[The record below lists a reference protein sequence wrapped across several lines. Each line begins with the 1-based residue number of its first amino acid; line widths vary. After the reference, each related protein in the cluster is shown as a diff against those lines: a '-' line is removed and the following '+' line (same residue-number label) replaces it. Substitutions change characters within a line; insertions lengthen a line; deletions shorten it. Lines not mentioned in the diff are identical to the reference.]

1 MLPLPPSFP
10 HHLGLKSSA
19 QPPNKSVDIT
29 DTHDCCPRRA
39 PQVCA
44 APSVL
49 AFNVKGHQVRGSM
62 ESSPTW
68 LSPKFNK
75 AKRTQKR
82 ESYKDKV
89 ENTKQ
94 RKDKEKYPSKLNIN
108 SKATGCPRRGVSQ
121 PSGPFPSPSPA
132 PSPTMFRSSF
142 WQLSLP
148 QDRGPLG

>member
-1 MLPLPPSFP
+1 MQGVVGFLPLPPSVP
-10 HHLGLKSSA
+10 HHLEHKSSA
-19 QPPNKSVDIT
+19 QPPTKSVHIT
-29 DTHDCCPRRA
+29 GTHDCRPGRA
-39 PQVCA
+39 PQVCP

-82 ESYKDKV
+82 ESYKDKF

-94 RKDKEKYPSKLNIN
+94 RKTRKNTPVN
-108 SKATGCPRRGVSQ
+108 
-121 PSGPFPSPSPA
+121 
-132 PSPTMFRSSF
+132 
-142 WQLSLP
+142 
-148 QDRGPLG
+148 